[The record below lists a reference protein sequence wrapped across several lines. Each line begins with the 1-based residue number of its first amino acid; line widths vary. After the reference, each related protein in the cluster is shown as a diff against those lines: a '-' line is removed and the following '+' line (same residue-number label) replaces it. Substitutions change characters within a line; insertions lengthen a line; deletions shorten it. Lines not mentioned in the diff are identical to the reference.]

1 MTGLKPT
8 QAYIANRNR
17 TLQHLYEEEI
27 GNNIFLAG
35 DSHQNCKTRAAS
47 THSHIHTD
55 TNSLDRGVR
64 PCLARN

>member
-1 MTGLKPT
+1 MTRLKPI

-35 DSHQNCKTRAAS
+35 DSHQNCKALTAS
-47 THSHIHTD
+47 THLHT
-55 TNSLDRGVR
+55 
-64 PCLARN
+64 